1 MRARQRA
8 PAAADAF
15 SGAWLGAGTVHS
27 RDKQYLQIMHSA
39 FALCSQ
45 YQQLTVVMNHFDDP
59 IPAHAP
65 RGRHALVPQF
75 EKTAEGDRVGTTWI
89 PGMKVLF
96 WKLVLTPA
104 YVQRFNA
111 VWMFDSDVAVH
122 PSIFPLGSLMGVLS
136 GTGASLL
143 QPSIRAKV
151 HGTYHGFLRVKH
163 AHMSCMA
170 TTAKF
175 VELMIPMFRMEAWA
189 AVHRRIFARL
199 ADEDLI
205 RSDYGIDLTWCALV
219 ASEIPDRPPC
229 LVTPSISALHT
240 NTHRIERF
248 LNSSYLRDERSC
260 SKVCRTLQ
268 RDFRPFW
275 ANYSHD
281 TKDCWG
287 ASIDGLSKSG
297 TFGQEGVT
305 VKARGRR
312 KDANESLQSEEP
324 GQAVRYLGLTSMHS
338 RDNAMTT
345 VLLSLKS
352 TLENLP
358 DLRIFINHFDA
369 LKPGQTEPARPLAD
383 SRIFFSRVPG
393 GVVQFWRTVITEGVL
408 DGISALWIFDAGL
421 SLHSSSL
428 PLKSLLEARVKMP
441 AGVLQATVK
450 GSAID
455 LISERQ
461 FDKVFA
467 KRGGT
472 CDATTIHA
480 VSFNSVVIASSVW
493 RIFMTLAGLQP
504 LDVDDQKL
512 GRVACDAAARSHG
525 MDASGVM
532 PKGLNWMHHKSAK
545 SSCVLLRA
553 PAHRLLTTFRHPRH
567 QQHLD
572 ERPGLTKCFTRGCPG
587 TFSVNNSLANHDD
600 GRCWSVSVTG
610 YSPHGYR
617 STQLLERAHANA
629 IQSNK
634 FAEAE
639 KLAKKQVAT
648 RGGFS
653 GRPASIKGPRTARVS
668 RVSSAV

>member
-1 MRARQRA
+1 MRD
-8 PAAADAF
+8 DAF

-27 RDKQYLQIMHSA
+27 RDRQHMQIMRSA

-59 IPAHAP
+59 VPAHAP
-65 RGRHALVPQF
+65 RGRHSLVPQF
-75 EKTAEGDRVGTTWI
+75 EKSAGHNRVGTTWI

-104 YVQRFNA
+104 YVQRFSA

-143 QPSIRAKV
+143 QPSIRAQV

-163 AHMSCMA
+163 AHMSCLA

-175 VELMIPMFRMEAWA
+175 VELMIPIFRMEAWA
-189 AVHRRIFARL
+189 AVHRRMFARL
-199 ADEDLI
+199 ADEDLF
-205 RSDYGIDLTWCALV
+205 RSDHGIDLTWCALV

-248 LNSSYLRDERSC
+248 LNSSARVHVRSC
-260 SKVCRTLQ
+260 SGVCKTLQ

-275 ANYSHD
+275 TNYSHD

-287 ASIDGLSKSG
+287 ASINGLRKAG
-297 TFGQEGVT
+297 TFGQEGLT

-312 KDANESLQSEEP
+312 KDANESLQGQEP
-324 GQAVRYLGLTSMHS
+324 GETVHYLGLTSMHS
-338 RDNAMTT
+338 LDNAMTT
-345 VLLSLKS
+345 MLLSLKS
-352 TLENLP
+352 TLEAVP
-358 DLRIFINHFDA
+358 DLRVFINHFDA
-369 LKPGQTEPARPLAD
+369 LKPGQSEPARPHAD

-393 GVVQFWRTVITEGVL
+393 GVVQFWRTVITEGLL

-421 SLHSSSL
+421 SLHSSTL

-441 AGVLQATVK
+441 AAVIQATVK
-450 GSAID
+450 SSTID

-461 FDKVFA
+461 FDKVSA

-493 RIFMTLAGLQP
+493 RIFVSLALLQP
-504 LDVDDQKL
+504 PDVGEQKL
-512 GRVACDAAARSHG
+512 GRVACDAAARSYG
-525 MDASGVM
+525 MDELGVM
-532 PKGLNWMHHKSAK
+532 PKGLNWMHKSPKA
-545 SSCVLLRA
+545 SCVLLRA
-553 PAHRLLTTFRHPRH
+553 PAHRLLPTFRHPRH
-567 QQHLD
+567 QQLLD
-572 ERPGLTKCFTRGCPG
+572 VRPGLTTCFTRGCPG

-600 GRCWSVSVTG
+600 GRCWSVSLTG

-617 STQLLERAHANA
+617 SIQLSERAHANA
-629 IQSNK
+629 IKHNK

-639 KLAKKQVAT
+639 KLAKKQLAS
-648 RGGFS
+648 RRRS
-653 GRPASIKGPRTARVS
+653 LGRP
-668 RVSSAV
+668 